1 MFVSLYLVMIF
12 PMFVSFQGV
21 EWWVL
26 ILPMSF
32 CVQLESRQPKVYVKK
47 KNQYQPFCC
56 PKQGKKR
63 YKLCPGE
70 VTAYW
75 WG

>member
-12 PMFVSFQGV
+12 PMFVSFKGV

-32 CVQLESRQPKVYVKK
+32 SVQLESRQPKVYVKT
-47 KNQYQPFCC
+47 NQY
-56 PKQGKKR
+56 
-63 YKLCPGE
+63 
-70 VTAYW
+70 
-75 WG
+75 